1 MEFRRVLCRSNGA
14 GGRGSAGRKPAAP
27 GGCARRAL
35 VEPYW
40 LQCNRTARP
49 GESDMDRPDYLAA
62 GEPARLIPVTAD
74 GNKELRA
81 ASILLATLSSVR
93 PFAQELI
100 GSLGQRIGKR
110 ASLACYTEVVFRE
123 MSDHPKDRPHGLL
136 VLEGGSGRVCGSAEL
151 WGGEGVVRSGRP
163 G

>member
-1 MEFRRVLCRSNGA
+1 MRISDWSSDVCSSDLACVYGQSSVWGNAA
-14 GGRGSAGRKPAAP
+14 GRRGSAGRKPAAP

-40 LQCNRTARP
+40 LQCNRTARH

-81 ASILLATLSSVR
+81 ASILLADRKSVVTGTR
-93 PFAQELI
+93 
-100 GSLGQRIGKR
+100 
-110 ASLACYTEVVFRE
+110 V
-123 MSDHPKDRPHGLL
+123 
-136 VLEGGSGRVCGSAEL
+136 SGRVDP
-151 WGGEGVVRSGRP
+151 GGG
-163 G
+163 

>member
-1 MEFRRVLCRSNGA
+1 MRISDWSSDVCSSDLRGGGSPRPGGSAKPDFPPDACVYGQSSVWGNAA
-14 GGRGSAGRKPAAP
+14 GRRGSAGRKPAAP

-74 GNKELRA
+74 GKKELRA
-81 ASILLATLSSVR
+81 ASILLAKLSS
-93 PFAQELI
+93 E
-100 GSLGQRIGKR
+100 R
-110 ASLACYTEVVFRE
+110 AR
-123 MSDHPKDRPHGLL
+123 
-136 VLEGGSGRVCGSAEL
+136 
-151 WGGEGVVRSGRP
+151 
-163 G
+163 

>member
-93 PFAQELI
+93 PFAQELL
-100 GSLGQRIGKR
+100 GSLGQRIRSEKHTSELQ
-110 ASLACYTEVVFRE
+110 SLMRRSYAVF
-123 MSDHPKDRPHGLL
+123 
-136 VLEGGSGRVCGSAEL
+136 CFN
-151 WGGEGVVRSGRP
+151 
-163 G
+163 